1 MSNKPLPI
9 LYSRTSTG
17 AVQKW
22 SIEVKENRFRVTSGQ
37 LDGKAVSAEWTI
49 CEGKNLGKKNETS
62 AADQAFSEA
71 ESKWTKKAR
80 MGYTP
85 DVKKIDDCMAYVE
98 PMTAKKLLDV
108 LKKIDF
114 KKGVLV
120 QNKYNGHRCV
130 ARLEG
135 GKVTL
140 RTRTGKL
147 YYGIPHI
154 VKDLEK
160 FFALCPDA
168 VLDGELFNNELR
180 TKLNEISSLLR
191 KGEDA
196 TPEDI
201 RKSEELIR
209 FYVYDGY
216 SFNDDLDQDS
226 DYTLRKDFID
236 KNLPKLCKYVPSV
249 KTEWAYSM
257 VEVDKIYNA
266 YLADEQEGAIIRL
279 PHTGYEN
286 KRSGNLL
293 KYKPRDSSEG
303 VITRLHEG
311 TGNWSG
317 TAKTATIKWKNEKGV
332 EMEFDATFLGS
343 WELGEERLKNQ
354 SPWIN
359 TEVTFLYNGLTGKAP
374 FKPNYARINPESCFE
389 GDK

>member
-1 MSNKPLPI
+1 MKNLPK

-17 AVQKW
+17 AIQEW

-37 LDGKAVSAEWTI
+37 QSGKAVTAEWTI

-62 AADQAFSEA
+62 APDQAFSEA

-85 DVKKIDDCMAYVE
+85 DIKKIDDCMVYIE

-108 LKKIDF
+108 LKKIDW

-154 VKDLEK
+154 VKDLES
-160 FFALCPDA
+160 FFAKCPDA

-201 RKSEELIR
+201 KRSQELIK

-216 SFNDDLDQDS
+216 NFTDDLDQDS

-236 KNLPKLCKYVPSV
+236 KTLPKLCKYVPSV
-249 KTEWAYSM
+249 KTEWAFSM
-257 VEVDKIYNA
+257 AEVDKIYNA
-266 YLADEQEGAIIRL
+266 YLADDQEGAIIRL

-293 KYKPRDSSEG
+293 KYKPVDDDECKILKIIEG
-303 VITRLHEG
+303 D
-311 TGNWSG
+311 GNWAG
-317 TAKTATIKWKNEKGV
+317 TAKTATILWKGKTFDVTFKG
-332 EMEFDATFLGS
+332 T
-343 WELGEERLKNQ
+343 WEQGAERLKNKQ
-354 SPWIN
+354 DW
-359 TEVTFLYNGLTGKAP
+359 EGKDGVTFLFNGLTGLGI
-374 FKPNYARINPESCFE
+374 PNYARIDPDNCSNHSLE
-389 GDK
+389 

>member
-1 MSNKPLPI
+1 MKNLPK

-17 AVQKW
+17 AIQEW

-37 LDGKAVSAEWTI
+37 QSGKAVTAEWTI

-85 DVKKIDDCMAYVE
+85 DIKKIDDCMVYIE

-108 LKKIDF
+108 LKKIVW
-114 KKGVLV
+114 KLGVLV

-135 GKVTL
+135 GKVVL

-160 FFALCPDA
+160 FFVKCPDA

-201 RKSEELIR
+201 KRSEQLIR

-216 SFNDDLDQDS
+216 NFTDDLDQDS

-236 KNLPKLCKYVPSV
+236 KTLPKLCKYVPSV
-249 KTEWAYSM
+249 KTEWAFSM
-257 VEVDKIYNA
+257 AEVDKIYNA
-266 YLADEQEGAIIRL
+266 YLADDQEGAIIRL

-293 KYKPRDSSEG
+293 KYKPVDDDECK
-303 VITRLHEG
+303 IKKIIEG
-311 TGNWSG
+311 TGNWAG
-317 TAKTATIKWKNEKGV
+317 TAKTATVEWKDKKGV
-332 EMEFDATFLGS
+332 VHTFDVTFKGT
-343 WELGEERLKNQ
+343 WEQGAERLKNPQ
-354 SPWIN
+354 DW
-359 TEVTFLYNGLTGKAP
+359 EGKDGVTFLFNGLTGLGI
-374 FKPNYARINPESCFE
+374 PNYGRIDPDNCFGGE
-389 GDK
+389 K